1 MKKLRQADTLI
12 LFILVLFVFCNNNE
26 ETKIIASVGDKILSE
41 EDLKSML
48 TVQSLKEV
56 NYRNLIDIVNRW
68 IDNELLYL
76 EALDSGLRKD
86 PEIDKV
92 IKREIEKIERNL
104 LIDKYFDIN
113 ISSKLEFSNDEL
125 QVYYENNKEEFRIDE
140 NRYYISH
147 IATPNKESADRLEEL
162 ISKNIN
168 FENILTQDIADCQV
182 FNYKPKYVKL
192 DDIDPQVSR
201 RVTRLKEGE
210 TTRKFRVNN
219 VYHFVKLNDIKRTGD
234 YLDFDDV
241 KEEIKLILTFSK
253 RSELKEN
260 LISGLRNKNK
270 HQIYFNILR
279 ELAKLEE
286 GGSN

>member
-1 MKKLRQADTLI
+1 MKKLRQAEVIIVFILA
-12 LFILVLFVFCNNNE
+12 LFIFCNKKE
-26 ETKIIASVGDKILSE
+26 EAKIVAIVGERVLTE
-41 EDLKSML
+41 ENLKSML
-48 TVQSLKEV
+48 NVQNLKEV
-56 NYRNLIDIVNRW
+56 KYRNLIDIVNRW
-68 IDNELLYL
+68 IDTELLYL
-76 EALDSGLRKD
+76 EAMDSGLRKD
-86 PEIDKV
+86 QEIEAT
-92 IKREIEKIERNL
+92 IKREMEKIERNL

-125 QVYYENNKEEFRIDE
+125 LAYYENNKEEFKINE
-140 NRYYISH
+140 KRYYISH

-168 FENILTQDIADCQV
+168 FENILTQEIADCQV
-182 FNYKPKYVKL
+182 FSYKPKYVKL
-192 DDIDPQVSR
+192 DDLDAPISR

-219 VYHFVKLNDIKRTGD
+219 VYHFVKLNDTKRAGD

-241 KEEIKLILTFSK
+241 REEIKLILTFTK
-253 RSELKEN
+253 RSEMRES
-260 LISGLRNKNK
+260 LISGLRNKNR

-279 ELAKLEE
+279 ELSNFEE